1 VYWVYWRVIFFHYFP
16 ISYSIGT
23 QQKKNFKD
31 RSTCTFWTF
40 LGKNWLCGP
49 RPKLPLTT
57 VLILYA
63 NLLTAESFYYVKYGS
78 SIITSKVLQK
88 TLSNEDIKTV
98 CFGISIHVLSWRQQ
112 RHKCLCFHYW
122 DFLTNF
128 WRNNWRSIFDVVER
142 LCYRFEMV
150 FRYRECV
157 STGAAGACTHRSLGH
172 HLLHPLILRLLVL
185 CAPADFEAQ
194 NSLLQKRQHPQIQI
208 PNACPD
214 WYDPK
219 AFIYIKS
226 YAKTLIIG
234 RLNLLKLTP
243 LQNRWWCSI
252 TYRLQTYFLWV

>member
-1 VYWVYWRVIFFHYFP
+1 ML
-16 ISYSIGT
+16 YSWLTLFSEPLLGFQIRKRGGGIM
-23 QQKKNFKD
+23 D
-31 RSTCTFWTF
+31 CLF
-40 LGKNWLCGP
+40 LLFVFIRNP
-49 RPKLPLTT
+49 RPKPPLTT

-78 SIITSKVLQK
+78 SIIKSKVLQK

-150 FRYRECV
+150 FRY
-157 STGAAGACTHRSLGH
+157 
-172 HLLHPLILRLLVL
+172 
-185 CAPADFEAQ
+185 
-194 NSLLQKRQHPQIQI
+194 
-208 PNACPD
+208 
-214 WYDPK
+214 DPK